1 MLGGKLHDTL
11 INSFSAPSPSP
22 HKRTSSSDALAFD
35 MWWLEPINRSHR
47 MQPTTPESATKSA
60 APADLEIKDA
70 QLIFN
75 HVWKQ
80 LEADYGRERL
90 RFPKELILLG
100 GAPGAG
106 KGTNTDFIRE
116 LRGIT
121 AEPIVVSALLD
132 SPEAQKLKAQ
142 GGMVGD
148 REVVSILIRKLLEPE
163 QQNGAILDGFPRTK
177 VQVECLKMLFDEM
190 MRLRRDFSETLD
202 AAHFKQ
208 PIFHIMVLFV
218 DEAESIARQ
227 MKRGQEVL
235 AHNEEV
241 RRSEL
246 GELWEERATDFD
258 TKLARN
264 RYKVF
269 KEKTYDALV
278 SLKEIFHYHF
288 INAQAPLE
296 LVQENIVKEL
306 EYQSSLELDPRTFD
320 LLRKL
325 PLASE
330 IVRHARQDLVRR
342 LDGYKVEKPELMQA
356 VVTFIEEKMMPIIV
370 RHAISGRADINSES
384 KLFHDPEALAILI
397 DIFSERGFHA
407 TVDLHHIEIPEQFDL
422 QTGQIQCRKKKVFRF
437 GIRFKGSEIRRG

>member
-1 MLGGKLHDTL
+1 MP
-11 INSFSAPSPSP
+11 SAPTDLPAKP
-22 HKRTSSSDALAFD
+22 
-35 MWWLEPINRSHR
+35 
-47 MQPTTPESATKSA
+47 A

-80 LEADYGRERL
+80 LEADYGRANL

-106 KGTNTDFIRE
+106 KGTNTNFIRE
-116 LRGIT
+116 VRGIT

-132 SPEAQKLKAQ
+132 SPEAQKLKSQ

-148 REVVSILIRKLLEPE
+148 REVVSILIRKLLEPD

-190 MRLRRDFSETLD
+190 IRLRRDFSETPE

-218 DEAESIARQ
+218 DETESIARQ
-227 MKRGQEVL
+227 LKRGQEVL

-241 RRSEL
+241 RSSGL

-258 TKLARN
+258 PKLARN

-278 SLKEIFHYHF
+278 SLKSIFHYHF

-296 LVQENIVKEL
+296 LVQDNIVKEL

-320 LLRKL
+320 QLRDL

-342 LDGYKVEKPELMQA
+342 LDAYKVEKPDLMQA
-356 VVTFIEEKMMPIIV
+356 VVKFIEEKMMPIIV
-370 RHAISGRADINSES
+370 RHAISGRADINSED
-384 KLFHDPEALAILI
+384 KLFHDTEALAMLI
-397 DIFSERGFHA
+397 DIFSERGYHA
-407 TVDLHHIEIPEQFDL
+407 TADLHIIEIPDRFDL
-422 QTGQIQCRKKKVFRF
+422 QTGQIHCRKKKVFRF
-437 GIRFKGSEIRRG
+437 RIIFKGSEIRRGHILP

>member
-1 MLGGKLHDTL
+1 M
-11 INSFSAPSPSP
+11 S
-22 HKRTSSSDALAFD
+22 TSQNLTALK
-35 MWWLEPINRSHR
+35 P
-47 MQPTTPESATKSA
+47 A

-80 LEADYGRERL
+80 LEADYGREKL

-116 LRGIT
+116 VRGIT

-132 SPEAQKLKAQ
+132 TPEARAIKAQ

-148 REVVSILIRKLLEPE
+148 REVVGILIRKLLEPE

-190 MRLRRDFSETLD
+190 IRLRRDFSETPD

-227 MKRGQEVL
+227 LKRGKEVL
-235 AHNEEV
+235 AHNAEV
-241 RRSEL
+241 RSSGL

-258 TKLARN
+258 PELARN

-296 LVQENIVKEL
+296 LVQDNIIREL

-320 LLRKL
+320 QLRDL
-325 PLASE
+325 PLANE

-342 LDGYKVEKPELMQA
+342 LDSYKVEKPELMQA
-356 VVTFIEEKMMPIIV
+356 VVTFIQEKMMPIVV
-370 RHAISGRADINSES
+370 RHAISGRADINSEDN
-384 KLFHDPEALAILI
+384 LFHSAEALAMLI

-407 TVDLHHIEIPEQFDL
+407 TADVHRIEIPDRFDL
-422 QTGQIQCRKKKVFRF
+422 QTGKIQCRKKKVFRF
-437 GIRFKGSEIRRG
+437 RIIFKGSEIRRGQMLP

>member
-1 MLGGKLHDTL
+1 M
-11 INSFSAPSPSP
+11 SPA
-22 HKRTSSSDALAFD
+22 KQ
-35 MWWLEPINRSHR
+35 EP
-47 MQPTTPESATKSA
+47 AAKSA
-60 APADLEIKDA
+60 APVDLEIKDA

-80 LEADYGRERL
+80 LESDYGRERL

-121 AEPIVVSALLD
+121 AQPIVVSQLLD
-132 SPEAQKLKAQ
+132 SPEARKIKAQ

-148 REVVSILIRKLLEPE
+148 REVVGILFRKLLEPE

-190 MRLRRDFSETLD
+190 IALRREFSETPD

-218 DEAESIARQ
+218 DETESIARQ
-227 MKRGQEVL
+227 LKRGREVL

-241 RRSEL
+241 KRSGL

-258 TKLARN
+258 AALARN
-264 RYKVF
+264 RYQVF

-278 SLKEIFHYHF
+278 SLKRIFHYHF

-296 LVQENIVKEL
+296 LVRENIVREL

-342 LDGYKVEKPELMQA
+342 LDSYKVDSPELLHA
-356 VVTFIEEKMMPIIV
+356 VVEFIEQKMMPIVV
-370 RHAISGRADINSES
+370 RHAISGRADINSEDP
-384 KLFHDPEALAILI
+384 LFQDPEALAMLI

-407 TVDLHHIEIPEQFDL
+407 TVDLHRVEIPDRLDL
-422 QTGQIQCRKKKVFRF
+422 TTGEIHCRLKKVFRF
-437 GIRFKGSEIRRG
+437 NIRFKGSQIRRG